1 MRTTTQRRSILK
13 GMAAGAPLGTMS
25 LSAKSASRDFYQE
38 LGIRPIINA
47 AGSYTMFTGS
57 LMRSEVIEAIA
68 AMSKKFVRFGD
79 VQDAVGK
86 RIAAMAGA
94 KAACVTSGAAGALLI
109 GTAGVLTG
117 KDQEKIIR
125 IPDLKGMKS
134 EVIIQKSHRFPYDH
148 LVRNCGIKMIE
159 VETRAELERAINEK
173 TAMLLFLN
181 KADHLGTVKMKEFV
195 EIGKKHSVPTMND
208 AAADV
213 PPVENL
219 LNPIKLGFDLV
230 AVSGGKGIRGP
241 QSAGILFGR
250 EDLIEA
256 ARLNTLPY
264 SDSIGRC
271 CKVNK
276 EEVVGMMVAFELFM
290 KEDHAALYKDWD
302 RKIAVIE
309 KAIAT
314 VKGVSVK
321 KYTPKIANQVPHLR
335 VEWNGSAVK
344 VTPEQLMQKLREG
357 EPSIELVPGP
367 EAGGVD
373 ICSWTLGA
381 GEAEIVGRRVKEI
394 LLNG

>member
-1 MRTTTQRRSILK
+1 
-13 GMAAGAPLGTMS
+13 MAAGAPLSTMN
-25 LSAKSASRDFYQE
+25 LSAKTAARDFYQE

-57 LMRSEVIEAIA
+57 LMRPEVIEAIA

-117 KDQEKIIR
+117 KDPEKIIR
-125 IPDLKGMKS
+125 IPDLTGMKS

-159 VETRAELERAINEK
+159 VETRAELERAIGDK

-181 KADHLGTVKMKEFV
+181 KADHLGAVKMKEFV
-195 EIGKKHSVPTMND
+195 EIGRKHGVPTMND

-230 AVSGGKGIRGP
+230 AISGGKGIRGP

-256 ARLNTLPY
+256 ARLNTLPH
-264 SDSIGRC
+264 SDSIGRG

-302 RKIAVIE
+302 KKIAVIE

-314 VKGVSVK
+314 VKGVRLT

-335 VEWNGSAVK
+335 VEWDAAASK
-344 VTPEQLMQKLREG
+344 VTPAGLMQKLREG

-373 ICSWTLGA
+373 ICSWTLGT